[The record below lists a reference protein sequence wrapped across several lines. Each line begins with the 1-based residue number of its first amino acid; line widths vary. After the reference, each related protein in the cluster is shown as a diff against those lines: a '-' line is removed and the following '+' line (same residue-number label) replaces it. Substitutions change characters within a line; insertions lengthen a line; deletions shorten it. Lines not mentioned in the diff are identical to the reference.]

1 MPGYSANTCDIITLF
16 PLGAKCST
24 INSYTPFTNDGGL
37 TLIITGGTPPYTIN
51 WSNGSQSQTLYG
63 LSAGEYTATVTD
75 YYKDF
80 TATTKCI
87 VSATTFYL
95 EEFYN
100 CNDVNNKIYYIANLE
115 NQTQTGV
122 AFSLNSQ
129 LGCWVSNGITL
140 YSGQSY
146 FNYTATT
153 SAGPFSSCTE
163 CLPTTPELE
172 NTSGLCLTTQVTP
185 ISFLTPPQTT
195 VNQYQFYSANTI
207 NGYPSWTSNTL
218 TMYYSTGATKWLVS
232 GWTEGGT
239 VSLQSTL
246 SPPIGI
252 WTYNGQGNR
261 FANVTQGQCS
271 TFFVINTSTNSPS
284 CEGISNGKIIVN
296 SVVGGTAPYTYS
308 LNNILY
314 QTSNIFLGLADGTY
328 TLYVKDI
335 IGNIS
340 TKIITLTNQNPI
352 TNYQVTLNLV
362 PANPPVTN
370 STISREATY
379 NWEIGITPTL
389 PANKEVNFTIFH
401 TTSVSGGTSSV
412 SSPSFVY
419 INSTGTTGGGQYLT
433 NSTTQTTNNFTNI
446 GCHPNYN
453 TTGITRIYTAKI
465 VGTGKVTGQ
474 IFKKVTTPNGN
485 SSCAPFAS
493 ITDTITVNGVILSNN
508 GSCETVIPP
517 INNLSFTI
525 SKQANLIYYGLGG
538 GIGVGNL

>member
-100 CNDVNNKIYYIANLE
+100 CNDFNSKLYYVANLE

-122 AFSLNSQ
+122 TFTLNSQ

-153 SAGPFSSCTE
+153 SAGPFNSCTE

-172 NTSGLCLTTQVTP
+172 NTSGLCLTTEVIP
-185 ISFLTPPQTT
+185 INLGSPQIT

-232 GWTEGGT
+232 GWTQGGI

-252 WTYNGQGNR
+252 WMYSGPGIR
-261 FANVTQGQCS
+261 RANVTQGQCS
-271 TFFVINTSTNSPS
+271 ASFVINTSTNNPS